1 METNHSPLKRSF
13 ARVASAT
20 YPSPGEVGC
29 NSYISVFVEESSGRE
44 RTVPIKRRA
53 LGLSQP
59 KMPIQAG
66 SSPLPVAFPS
76 FMSVFGVMN
85 SNLKSGSREEEAMT
99 TQTSTHSTNNFNL
112 LAVPQPSPSFQ
123 HRGSISSIQS
133 ESTESSPTTTFSTF
147 DSPLATDA
155 SPGSSPESPSSI
167 PSGYPKPMTLPDTT
181 ERETLPVVQDV
192 LLSPLPPLPSPIRAI
207 SPGRRARNLKN
218 LSLKVPTPLS
228 RPSISTASVMETGS
242 HHLSAP
248 PSPVIR
254 PTKAIR
260 RRPANLTI
268 RTPALDKA
276 FLTSIA
282 DMVPP
287 TPHIRPSLRH
297 IESSPSLASIFSP
310 TVAPAGGM
318 QLPRPSTRDG
328 MRTMPGAWQED
339 VSPQSP
345 TTVQNNFTFREI
357 LQNVEEEDQHLDSR
371 EPTKKSER
379 GYPDGPIQIYDSGIY
394 LYLEPTVEEAAKF
407 DVVVNVAKEVPNPFS
422 KSDRRDNTVVSTL
435 RNASVPPSK
444 RQSLIEPQ
452 TAISEISFH
461 SAFEFIPSVPAT
473 PTTPTTPKPQKPQP
487 EYVHVNWDHNS
498 EILDDLYPLCEL
510 IDDRVSKGKTVLIH
524 CQLGVSRSASMV
536 IAYGLYKNPHL
547 DFNAMYGIVKSKSNW
562 VGPNMSLI
570 YQLTDFRSRVLSGGP
585 SKPPPAQWFEP
596 NVDDSGG
603 SRLQPI
609 QNPPQQSSLKADI
622 KTSEDDPFGLLSPA
636 PFLNPL
642 CNRGP
647 TVRFPTISA
656 PLRLSTS
663 EAPRKHNVSPRSLP
677 LRESF
682 QTVDLLPNKP
692 QPDAWKPAH
701 RPLPFQ
707 MDLVMQDVPAS
718 PSIFSPRAAK
728 FMATTLSRTLAG
740 DLAGDFPP
748 SLLDLRQTSVDPRSP
763 PQRTEALIMRNI
775 DEFL

>member
-20 YPSPGEVGC
+20 YPSPGESGC
-29 NSYISVFVEESSGRE
+29 NRYISVFAKIVEESSGRE
-44 RTVPIKRRA
+44 RAVPIKRRA

-66 SSPLPVAFPS
+66 SSPLPAAFPS

-85 SNLKSGSREEEAMT
+85 SNLKSGSREEEVT
-99 TQTSTHSTNNFNL
+99 TQTLTHSTNNFNL
-112 LAVPQPSPSFQ
+112 LTAPQPSPSFQ
-123 HRGSISSIQS
+123 HRGSISSIQT

-167 PSGYPKPMTLPDTT
+167 PSGYPKPMTLPDIT
-181 ERETLPVVQDV
+181 ERETSPVFQDV
-192 LLSPLPPLPSPIRAI
+192 LLSPLPPLPSQIRAI

-228 RPSISTASVMETGS
+228 RPSISTASIMETGS

-276 FLTSIA
+276 FSTTIA

-310 TVAPAGGM
+310 TIAPAGGM
-318 QLPRPSTRDG
+318 QLSRPSTRDG
-328 MRTMPGAWQED
+328 LRTMPGSWQED
-339 VSPQSP
+339 ASPQSP
-345 TTVQNNFTFREI
+345 VAVQNFSFRET

-371 EPTKKSER
+371 ESTKKSER
-379 GYPDGPIQIYDSGIY
+379 GYPDGPIQIYDSGVY
-394 LYLEPTVEEAAKF
+394 LYLEPTVEEAARF

-422 KSDRRDNTVVSTL
+422 RKDRRDNTVVSTL

-461 SAFEFIPSVPAT
+461 SAFEFIPSE
-473 PTTPTTPKPQKPQP
+473 PTTPTTPKPQKPRP
-487 EYVHVNWDHNS
+487 EYIHVNWDHNS
-498 EILDDLYPLCEL
+498 EILDDLYPLCQL

-585 SKPPPAQWFEP
+585 SKPPPAEWFES
-596 NVDDSGG
+596 NVNDSGG
-603 SRLQPI
+603 S
-609 QNPPQQSSLKADI
+609 QNPPIQSLKADI
-622 KTSEDDPFGLLSPA
+622 EPNEDDPFGLLSPI

-642 CNRGP
+642 GNRGP
-647 TVRFPTISA
+647 PVRFPTISA
-656 PLRLSTS
+656 PSRPSTS
-663 EAPRKHNVSPRSLP
+663 ETPRKRGVSPRTLP
-677 LRESF
+677 LRESY

-692 QPDAWKPAH
+692 QTQRDAWKPAD

-707 MDLVMQDVPAS
+707 MDLVMQDVPTA

-728 FMATTLSRTLAG
+728 FMATTISRSLAG
-740 DLAGDFPP
+740 DLAGDFPS
-748 SLLDLRQTSVDPRSP
+748 SLLDLRQTPVDPRSP
-763 PQRTEALIMRNI
+763 PQRTEGLIMRNI